1 MSINGKAYIAGVY
14 EHPTRKA
21 TDKSLAQLHAESA
34 LGALKDAGLTKD
46 DVDGYFC
53 AGDAPGLGPLSLVDY
68 MGLKLKHL
76 DATETGGSSYVLHVG
91 HAAEAIAMGKCSV
104 ALITLAGRPRAEG
117 MATGTAPR
125 NYGSSAPDVAFEFP
139 FGPTVVNMYAMCA
152 QRHMYEYGTTSE
164 QLAWIKVAASHH
176 AQYNEHAM
184 LKNVVTVD
192 EVVNSP
198 MIADPLH
205 RLDCC
210 VISDGGGAI
219 IVTSPEV
226 AKTLKRP
233 LVKVIGAGEAP
244 KHQMGGKVDL
254 TYSGAVWSGP
264 MAFDEAHVKPTDIKY
279 ASIIIDGKQLE
290 YFKFITDDGYVD
302 YFNREGKN
310 VKKSILKTPLDGAR
324 ISSNFGMRKHPISG
338 FNKMHKG
345 VDFAAPTGTPIYA
358 GGNGIV
364 EYVGRN
370 GGYGKYIR
378 IRHNNGY
385 KTAYAHLSNYKKGIS
400 KGVRVN
406 QGEVIGY
413 VGSTGNSTGP
423 HLHYEIIYQNKHI
436 NPLKLKLPSGKI
448 LEGKELEKFKKEYK
462 IIYADHLSMLYE

>member
-1 MSINGKAYIAGVY
+1 MFRILRYLILISLISSGYYLFISEYLNISEKYIFEEEIIKKEIVEDKKEIIQEKEEEVAIPNIKKNIDKEQFVEKKIEILQGDTFVSILENLNFKQKKIY
-14 EHPTRKA
+14 EIISKIEESYDLKKIKTGEIISVFENNFAEIKKIEFFKNNE
-21 TDKSLAQLHAESA
+21 TIISVNLDKEINLNIIE
-34 LGALKDAGLTKD
+34 LTKNSFIESKEYTISESLFSD
-46 DVDGYFC
+46 GIKNNVSSDILVKIIRLFSFDLDFQRDIRVDTVVSISYEF
-53 AGDAPGLGPLSLVDY
+53 DEIV
-68 MGLKLKHL
+68 
-76 DATETGGSSYVLHVG
+76 ETG
-91 HAAEAIAMGKCSV
+91 
-104 ALITLAGRPRAEG
+104 R
-117 MATGTAPR
+117 
-125 NYGSSAPDVAFEFP
+125 
-139 FGPTVVNMYAMCA
+139 
-152 QRHMYEYGTTSE
+152 
-164 QLAWIKVAASHH
+164 IK
-176 AQYNEHAM
+176 YN
-184 LKNVVTVD
+184 
-192 EVVNSP
+192 
-198 MIADPLH
+198 
-205 RLDCC
+205 
-210 VISDGGGAI
+210 
-219 IVTSPEV
+219 
-226 AKTLKRP
+226 
-233 LVKVIGAGEAP
+233 
-244 KHQMGGKVDL
+244 
-254 TYSGAVWSGP
+254 
-264 MAFDEAHVKPTDIKY
+264 DIKY

-400 KGVRVN
+400 KGARVN

-448 LEGKELEKFKKEYK
+448 LEGKELEKFKEEYK

>member
-1 MSINGKAYIAGVY
+1 MFISEYLNISEKYIFEEEIIKKEIVEDKKEIIQEKEEEVTTPNIKKNIDKEQFVEKKIEILQGDTFVSILENLNFKQKKIY
-14 EHPTRKA
+14 EIISKIEETYDLKKIKTGEIISVFENNFA
-21 TDKSLAQLHAESA
+21 EIKKIEFFKNNETIISVNLDKEINLTIIE
-34 LGALKDAGLTKD
+34 LTKNSFIESKEYTISESLFSD
-46 DVDGYFC
+46 GIKNDVSSDI
-53 AGDAPGLGPLSLVDY
+53 LVKIIRLFSFD
-68 MGLKLKHL
+68 L
-76 DATETGGSSYVLHVG
+76 DFQRDIRVDTVVSISYEIDEIVETGRL
-91 HAAEAIAMGKCSV
+91 
-104 ALITLAGRPRAEG
+104 
-117 MATGTAPR
+117 
-125 NYGSSAPDVAFEFP
+125 
-139 FGPTVVNMYAMCA
+139 
-152 QRHMYEYGTTSE
+152 EY
-164 QLAWIKVAASHH
+164 
-176 AQYNEHAM
+176 N
-184 LKNVVTVD
+184 
-192 EVVNSP
+192 
-198 MIADPLH
+198 
-205 RLDCC
+205 
-210 VISDGGGAI
+210 
-219 IVTSPEV
+219 
-226 AKTLKRP
+226 
-233 LVKVIGAGEAP
+233 
-244 KHQMGGKVDL
+244 
-254 TYSGAVWSGP
+254 
-264 MAFDEAHVKPTDIKY
+264 DIKY

-448 LEGKELEKFKKEYK
+448 LKGQELEKFKEEYK

>member
-1 MSINGKAYIAGVY
+1 LFISEYLNISEKYIFEEEIIKKEIVEDKKEIIQEKKEVVASPNIKKNIDKEQFVEIKIEILQGDTFVSILENLNFKQKKIY
-14 EHPTRKA
+14 EIISKIEDAFDLKKIKTGEIISFFENNFGEIKKIEFFKN
-21 TDKSLAQLHAESA
+21 TETIISVNLDKEINLNII
-34 LGALKDAGLTKD
+34 KLTKASFIESKEYTITD
-46 DVDGYFC
+46 SLFSDGIKNGVSSDILVKIISLFSFDLDFQRDIRVDTVVSISYEF
-53 AGDAPGLGPLSLVDY
+53 DEIV
-68 MGLKLKHL
+68 
-76 DATETGGSSYVLHVG
+76 ETGRL
-91 HAAEAIAMGKCSV
+91 
-104 ALITLAGRPRAEG
+104 
-117 MATGTAPR
+117 
-125 NYGSSAPDVAFEFP
+125 
-139 FGPTVVNMYAMCA
+139 
-152 QRHMYEYGTTSE
+152 EY
-164 QLAWIKVAASHH
+164 
-176 AQYNEHAM
+176 N
-184 LKNVVTVD
+184 
-192 EVVNSP
+192 
-198 MIADPLH
+198 
-205 RLDCC
+205 
-210 VISDGGGAI
+210 
-219 IVTSPEV
+219 
-226 AKTLKRP
+226 
-233 LVKVIGAGEAP
+233 
-244 KHQMGGKVDL
+244 
-254 TYSGAVWSGP
+254 
-264 MAFDEAHVKPTDIKY
+264 DIKY

-385 KTAYAHLSNYKKGIS
+385 KTAYAHLSNYKKSIS
-400 KGVRVN
+400 KGARVN

-448 LEGKELEKFKKEYK
+448 LKGKELEKFKEEYK

>member
-1 MSINGKAYIAGVY
+1 MFISEYLNISEKYIFEEEIIKKEIVEDKKEIIQEKKEEEVATPNIKKNIDKEQLVEKKIEILQGDTFVSILENLNFKQKKIY
-14 EHPTRKA
+14 EIISKIEESYDLKKIKTGEIISVFENNFAEIKKIEFFKNNE
-21 TDKSLAQLHAESA
+21 TIISVNLDKEINLNIIE
-34 LGALKDAGLTKD
+34 LTKNSFIESKEYTISESLFSD
-46 DVDGYFC
+46 GIKNDVSSDI
-53 AGDAPGLGPLSLVDY
+53 LVKIIRLFSFD
-68 MGLKLKHL
+68 L
-76 DATETGGSSYVLHVG
+76 DFQRDIRVDTVVSISYEFDEIVETGRL
-91 HAAEAIAMGKCSV
+91 
-104 ALITLAGRPRAEG
+104 
-117 MATGTAPR
+117 
-125 NYGSSAPDVAFEFP
+125 
-139 FGPTVVNMYAMCA
+139 
-152 QRHMYEYGTTSE
+152 EY
-164 QLAWIKVAASHH
+164 
-176 AQYNEHAM
+176 N
-184 LKNVVTVD
+184 
-192 EVVNSP
+192 
-198 MIADPLH
+198 
-205 RLDCC
+205 
-210 VISDGGGAI
+210 
-219 IVTSPEV
+219 
-226 AKTLKRP
+226 
-233 LVKVIGAGEAP
+233 
-244 KHQMGGKVDL
+244 
-254 TYSGAVWSGP
+254 
-264 MAFDEAHVKPTDIKY
+264 DIKY

-448 LEGKELEKFKKEYK
+448 LEGKELEKFKEEYK

>member
-1 MSINGKAYIAGVY
+1 VFRFLKYLIFISLISSGYFFFISEYFNLSEKKFFEKEIVKKEIVEEKKETFQEKKDEVILPNIKKNIDKSKYIEKKIEILQGDTFVSILENLNFEQKKIYEIVSRIEDSFNLKKIKTGEIISLFENKFGEIIKIEFFKDTETIISINLDKEINLNIRELKKDSFIESKQYTITESLFSDGIKNDVSPDILVKIIRLFSFDLDFQRDIRVDTVVSVSY
-14 EHPTRKA
+14 EF
-21 TDKSLAQLHAESA
+21 DEI
-34 LGALKDAGLTKD
+34 
-46 DVDGYFC
+46 V
-53 AGDAPGLGPLSLVDY
+53 
-68 MGLKLKHL
+68 
-76 DATETGGSSYVLHVG
+76 ETGNL
-91 HAAEAIAMGKCSV
+91 
-104 ALITLAGRPRAEG
+104 
-117 MATGTAPR
+117 
-125 NYGSSAPDVAFEFP
+125 
-139 FGPTVVNMYAMCA
+139 
-152 QRHMYEYGTTSE
+152 EY
-164 QLAWIKVAASHH
+164 
-176 AQYNEHAM
+176 N
-184 LKNVVTVD
+184 
-192 EVVNSP
+192 
-198 MIADPLH
+198 
-205 RLDCC
+205 
-210 VISDGGGAI
+210 
-219 IVTSPEV
+219 
-226 AKTLKRP
+226 
-233 LVKVIGAGEAP
+233 
-244 KHQMGGKVDL
+244 
-254 TYSGAVWSGP
+254 
-264 MAFDEAHVKPTDIKY
+264 DIKY

-290 YFKFITDDGYVD
+290 YFKFFTDDGYVD

-400 KGVRVN
+400 RGVRVN

-448 LEGKELEKFKKEYK
+448 LQGKELEKFKEEYK
-462 IIYADHLSMLYE
+462 MIYADHLSMLYE

>member
-1 MSINGKAYIAGVY
+1 MFKILRYLFLVSLISLGYYLFVSEYFNLSKKNFLEREIVKKKLVEDKNEIIQQKKEKVVSTNIKKSVDKVQYVQKKIEILQGDTFVSILESLNFKKENIYAIISEIENFFDLKKMKTGEIISVFENNFGEIKKIEFFKNNETIISVNL
-14 EHPTRKA
+14 
-21 TDKSLAQLHAESA
+21 DKEINLNIRE
-34 LGALKDAGLTKD
+34 LTKVSFIESKEYTITESLFSD
-46 DVDGYFC
+46 GIKNGISPDILVKIISLFSFDLDFQRDIRVDTVVSISYEF
-53 AGDAPGLGPLSLVDY
+53 DEII
-68 MGLKLKHL
+68 
-76 DATETGGSSYVLHVG
+76 ETGRL
-91 HAAEAIAMGKCSV
+91 
-104 ALITLAGRPRAEG
+104 
-117 MATGTAPR
+117 
-125 NYGSSAPDVAFEFP
+125 
-139 FGPTVVNMYAMCA
+139 
-152 QRHMYEYGTTSE
+152 EY
-164 QLAWIKVAASHH
+164 
-176 AQYNEHAM
+176 N
-184 LKNVVTVD
+184 
-192 EVVNSP
+192 
-198 MIADPLH
+198 
-205 RLDCC
+205 
-210 VISDGGGAI
+210 
-219 IVTSPEV
+219 
-226 AKTLKRP
+226 
-233 LVKVIGAGEAP
+233 
-244 KHQMGGKVDL
+244 
-254 TYSGAVWSGP
+254 
-264 MAFDEAHVKPTDIKY
+264 DIKY

-290 YFKFITDDGYVD
+290 YFKFVTADGYVD

-400 KGVRVN
+400 KGLRVN

-448 LEGKELEKFKKEYK
+448 LEGKELEKFKNAYK

>member
-1 MSINGKAYIAGVY
+1 MLRILRYLILISLISSGYYFFISEYLNISEKYIFEEEIIKKEIVEEKKEIIQEKKEEVAIPNIKKNIDKEQFVEKKIEILQGDTFVSILESLNFKQKKIY
-14 EHPTRKA
+14 EIISKIEETYDLKKIKTGEIISVFENNFA
-21 TDKSLAQLHAESA
+21 EIKKIEFFKNNETIISVNLDKEINLNIIE
-34 LGALKDAGLTKD
+34 LTKNSFIESKEYTISESLFSD
-46 DVDGYFC
+46 GIKNDVSSDI
-53 AGDAPGLGPLSLVDY
+53 LVKIIRLFSFD
-68 MGLKLKHL
+68 L
-76 DATETGGSSYVLHVG
+76 DFQRDIRVDTVVSISYEFDEIVETGRL
-91 HAAEAIAMGKCSV
+91 
-104 ALITLAGRPRAEG
+104 
-117 MATGTAPR
+117 
-125 NYGSSAPDVAFEFP
+125 
-139 FGPTVVNMYAMCA
+139 
-152 QRHMYEYGTTSE
+152 EY
-164 QLAWIKVAASHH
+164 
-176 AQYNEHAM
+176 N
-184 LKNVVTVD
+184 
-192 EVVNSP
+192 
-198 MIADPLH
+198 
-205 RLDCC
+205 
-210 VISDGGGAI
+210 
-219 IVTSPEV
+219 
-226 AKTLKRP
+226 
-233 LVKVIGAGEAP
+233 
-244 KHQMGGKVDL
+244 
-254 TYSGAVWSGP
+254 
-264 MAFDEAHVKPTDIKY
+264 DIKY

-448 LEGKELEKFKKEYK
+448 LKGKELEKFKAEYK
-462 IIYADHLSMLYE
+462 IIYANHLSMLYE